1 MFEVGEALWVRVLQR
16 VGGGGNVG
24 KLTVPSE
31 LSLGRNIV
39 LVLLHCDCWSF
50 ETD

>member
-1 MFEVGEALWVRVLQR
+1 MGKSVAKSQ
-16 VGGGGNVG
+16 GGGNVG